1 MHGANGMGLT
11 ANNLASGNP
20 GRLFGAAQGA
30 LSSGMMSII
39 QNAACFAP
47 GGITSIPQGYN
58 NQNAIRMT
66 VKTGGMISARFRT
79 DFGATANL
87 IGGGNI
93 AAILAAK
100 SFFIANANVA
110 INGYATF
117 AGEFNMISNIS
128 AIGNMSANMD
138 LLARPS
144 ANDIAQEVWSSKVTA
159 FQITGTLG
167 KSLSSAESAAKLG
180 AALSA

>member
-1 MHGANGMGLT
+1 MGLT

-66 VKTGGMISARFRT
+66 VKTGGMISARFRG
-79 DFGATANL
+79 DLDSVSAISAAGNL
-87 IGGGNI
+87 N
-93 AAILAAK
+93 AVLPAE
-100 SFFIANANVA
+100 SFFTGNGNVA
-110 INGYATF
+110 LNGYATL
-117 AGEFNMISNIS
+117 ASEFDMIGDSS
-128 AIGNMSANMD
+128 AIGFMQANMD

-144 ANDIAQEVWSSKVTA
+144 ANDIAQEVWNSRVTA
-159 FQITGTLG
+159 FQSSGTLG
-167 KSLSSAESAAKLG
+167 KSLSSAEAAAKLG

>member
-1 MHGANGMGLT
+1 MGLI

-39 QNAACFAP
+39 QNAACFGP

-58 NQNAIRMT
+58 DPRKAIRMT
-66 VKTGGMISARFRT
+66 IKVGGNISARFRS
-79 DFGATANL
+79 DLDSTADL
-87 IGGGNI
+87 
-93 AAILAAK
+93 K
-100 SFFIANANVA
+100 
-110 INGYATF
+110 
-117 AGEFNMISNIS
+117 
-128 AIGNMSANMD
+128 AIGNMEGLLDGEAFITADANVGLNGYASFDGEFDMSGTPSAIGSMAANMD

-144 ANDIAQEVWSSKVTA
+144 ANDIAQEVWNSKVAA
-159 FQITGTLG
+159 FQSTGTLG
-167 KSLSSAESAAKLG
+167 KSVSSAESAAKLG

>member
-30 LSSGMMSII
+30 FSSGMMSII
-39 QNAACFAP
+39 QNAACFVP

-66 VKTGGMISARFRT
+66 VKTGGMISARFRA
-79 DFGATANL
+79 DLNATASL
-87 IGGGNI
+87 IGIGSI
-93 AAILAAK
+93 AAIIAAE
-100 SFFIANANVA
+100 SYFTANGNVA

-117 AGEFNMISNIS
+117 IGEFGIISDIS

-144 ANDIAQEVWSSKVTA
+144 ANDIAQEIWNSKVAA
-159 FQITGTLG
+159 FQSTGTLG